1 MNILLIGLLI
11 VFAIVFVFFL
21 LLSGGL
27 DWVITKLFD

>member
-1 MNILLIGLLI
+1 MDILLFVLLT

>member
-1 MNILLIGLLI
+1 MNILLFVLLT

-27 DWVITKLFD
+27 DWVISKLFD